1 MRLENVWEQV
11 LKFYSKMVIIMS
23 KLGRRKRKFIKCLSD
38 KEFLPRDALKPY
50 IDEMKTKTNIKVE
63 IV

>member
-1 MRLENVWEQV
+1 
-11 LKFYSKMVIIMS
+11 MVIIMS